1 VGEILHI
8 PVEQALSERV
18 RWLVKLRWLALGIGV
33 LVTLVGDWWLGQVL
47 PMLPLAICFAILAF
61 YNLAFWIVASRL
73 VSKEAPLTVQTILL
87 HGQILCDL
95 VLLTAILHFSGGLEN
110 PFSILYVLIVVV
122 GSILIANRVSYLYA
136 TVATGLWAGLLFL
149 EGVGIIPHY
158 NLTGFRLPFRYQEP
172 WHIVAE
178 SVTLGMTNFGVAYLS
193 SNIARRL
200 REGERELY
208 EANASCE
215 LRAAELARLNRRL
228 RELDQDRSMFIRLV
242 THELR
247 APVAA
252 IQSYLRLILDGY
264 VPEERMNEIVA
275 KAEARAKDQL
285 DLIGDLLD
293 LARLQEPR
301 RQSEFTPC
309 DAAALMNDIVDMLR
323 TRAEDKDQTLII
335 DVQEDIPPVLAS
347 EEHIRQVWINL
358 VSNAIKYTPE
368 GGQITIHL
376 GCKSDSG
383 GEVRVCGHVQD
394 TGIGINPDEQKHIF
408 ESFYRTESAKS
419 MAAHGTGLGLS
430 IVSGIMERYGG
441 HIWLESEP
449 NVGTTFFFELPCADE
464 ALQARPPSDEKTP
477 IDKNAARPTPSSPS
491 P

>member
-18 RWLVKLRWLALGIGV
+18 RWLVKLRWLALSVMV
-33 LVTLVGDWWLGQVL
+33 LVTLVGDWWLGRVL
-47 PMLPLAICFAILAF
+47 PMLPLVICFVVIAL
-61 YNLAFWIVASRL
+61 YNLTFWIVASRL
-73 VSKEAPLTVQTILL
+73 VSQEAPLPVQAILL

-95 VLLTAILHFSGGLEN
+95 LALTIVLHYSGGLEN

-122 GSILIANRVSYLYA
+122 GSILIANHFSYLYA
-136 TVATGLWAGLLFL
+136 TVATSLWAGLLIL
-149 EGVGIIPHY
+149 EGVGVLPHY
-158 NLTGFRLPFRYQEP
+158 NLTGFRLPFRYQEA
-172 WHIVAE
+172 WHITAE
-178 SVTLGMTNFGVAYLS
+178 SLTLGMANFGVAYLS

-200 REGERELY
+200 RQGERELY

-252 IQSYLRLILDGY
+252 IQSYLRLILEGY
-264 VPEERMNEIVA
+264 VPEERMEEIVA
-275 KAEARAKDQL
+275 KAEARARDQL

-293 LARLQEPR
+293 LARLQAPR
-301 RQSEFTPC
+301 QQGEVAPC
-309 DAAALMNDIVDMLR
+309 DAAALLNDIVDMLQP
-323 TRAEDKDQTLII
+323 RADDKQQTVTV
-335 DVQEDIPPVLAS
+335 DVEEGIPPVFAS

-358 VSNAIKYTPE
+358 VSNAIKYTPK
-368 GGQITIHL
+368 GGQITIRL
-376 GCKSDSG
+376 GCRPEPEG
-383 GEVRVCGHVQD
+383 RRVCGYVQD

-464 ALQARPPSDEKTP
+464 IPKECLPNSDTPPASDVSSLP
-477 IDKNAARPTPSSPS
+477 PTADS
-491 P
+491 